1 MFKVEI
7 GPAALSDIEQICLWL
22 QGQPATS
29 ASADAWFI
37 GISEAILSLETMPR
51 RYPLAPE
58 AKTMKREIHQRLY
71 GKGALCYRLLFV
83 VYGDQA
89 VHVLRIRHAARPAF
103 ESDELVLLPGFEN
116 E

>member
-7 GPAALSDIEQICLWL
+7 GPAALADIEQICLWM
-22 QGQPATS
+22 QGQPTIAS
-29 ASADAWFI
+29 SADAWFI
-37 GISEAILSLETMPR
+37 GISEAILSLETMPK

-58 AKTMKREIHQRLY
+58 AKTMEREIHQRLY
-71 GKGALCYRLLFV
+71 GKGASCYRLLFV

-89 VHVLRIRHAARPAF
+89 VRVLRIRHAARSTF
-103 ESDELVLLPGFEN
+103 ESDELVILPSLEN